1 MAVNIVEIGSVYDAL
16 ETKIS
21 ETLTSQY
28 DMGRLKGAEYADV
41 LAASMA
47 ALINASVQTVQQQ
60 PLTDAQVEQAAAQTN
75 LIITE
80 TGIKEVQSA
89 KDLLLKDAQVLDMKV
104 KDYATL
110 ANTQKDIELKDAQV
124 LTEQQRRAS
133 MVIEDGVKQA
143 QSEADLDTKGA
154 QKLLIENQTSTEA
167 EKALLTTRQKDFYDD
182 QKELKVMEAAG
193 NAIGMYAAGSGTVP
207 EKLQDEFI
215 AYMAQQLPT
224 TP

>member
-1 MAVNIVEIGSVYDAL
+1 MAVNITEIGSVYDAL
-16 ETKIS
+16 EAKIS

-60 PLTDAQVEQAAAQTN
+60 PLTE
-75 LIITE
+75 
-80 TGIKEVQSA
+80 
-89 KDLLLKDAQVLDMKV
+89 AQVLDMKV

-124 LTEQQRRAS
+124 ATEQQRRAS